1 MSAQIIVAGLIIL
14 IAIIFFVISFF
25 KMSKEKKIK
34 TVKEWL
40 KYAVVEAEKNLG
52 SKTGQLKL
60 HMVYDMAIKQFPWIT
75 QLVTFETFSEWVDEA
90 LVWMKNQLESNKAIQ
105 EYIDKE

>member
-14 IAIIFFVISFF
+14 IAIIFGGISFF

-40 KYAVVEAEKNLG
+40 KYAVVEA
-52 SKTGQLKL
+52 
-60 HMVYDMAIKQFPWIT
+60 
-75 QLVTFETFSEWVDEA
+75 
-90 LVWMKNQLESNKAIQ
+90 
-105 EYIDKE
+105 

>member
-1 MSAQIIVAGLIIL
+1 MNAQIIVTLVIIT
-14 IAIIFFVISFF
+14 IALVCGIIWFI
-25 KMSKEKKIK
+25 KLPKEKKIANI
-34 TVKEWL
+34 KEWL
-40 KYAVVEAEKNLG
+40 KYAVVEAEKDLG

-60 HMVYDMAIKQFPWIT
+60 HMVYDMAIKQFPWIA
-75 QLVTFETFSEWVDEA
+75 QLITFETFSDWVDEA